1 MIQPDDDSSPATK
14 GDLRR
19 RMRQRRRAFVNARGD
34 LRWSLPE
41 DRFVNMLDRGV
52 TLASYQPYGHEAD
65 PAPIVAL
72 ARALQTFVAWPRVDN
87 DGLMRFY
94 TLGPSQS
101 MIADASGMMVP
112 AEDGRLANPSII
124 LLPLVAF
131 DRHGIRLGQGG
142 GHYDRA
148 LAALDEQCRVDPT
161 FSRQRAVRIGIAWS
175 VQECALLPRD
185 RWDMPLDHIITEQEW
200 ITP

>member
-1 MIQPDDDSSPATK
+1 MIQPVDDNAPSK

-19 RMRQRRRAFVNARGD
+19 LLRQRRRAFVEARGG
-34 LRWSLPE
+34 LPWSLPE
-41 DRFVNMLDRGV
+41 DRFGDLLDHGA

-72 ARALQTFVAWPRVDN
+72 ARSAQASVVWPRVDA
-87 DGLMRFY
+87 DALMRFY
-94 TLGPSQS
+94 TLGRSRR
-101 MIADASGMMVP
+101 MAADASGILAP
-112 AEDGRLANPSII
+112 AEDARPAQPNVI

-131 DRHGIRLGQGG
+131 DRTGSRLGQGG

-148 LAALDEQCRVDPT
+148 LSALDAQGHRPI
-161 FSRQRAVRIGIAWS
+161 RIGIAWS
-175 VQECALLPRD
+175 AQEHPGLPRD
-185 RWDMPLDHIITEQEW
+185 PWDMPLDHIITEQEW